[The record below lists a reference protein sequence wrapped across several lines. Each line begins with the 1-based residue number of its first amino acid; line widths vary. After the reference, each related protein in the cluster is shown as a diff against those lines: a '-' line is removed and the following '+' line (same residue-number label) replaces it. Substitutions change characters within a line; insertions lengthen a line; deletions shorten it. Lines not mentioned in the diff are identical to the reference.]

1 VTSVATRSEDDGPTR
16 AAVLRL
22 VVLLVLC
29 LAASACGG
37 PLGGEDN
44 GPPPDP
50 LAAPIR
56 EARAAATKA
65 ADEALEDAVAAVG
78 GRVVARA
85 SEDDCYRG
93 QNNYKVHDG
102 YDHRCTIRRAVVAGF
117 DGDFRKRIRL
127 LDRRL
132 FATGWGCYR
141 DPCPETLWG
150 NVDAYWDLRKQES
163 GGADPPISSLPTT
176 SPYERGDQYLD
187 VAYVGHD
194 RGSRATL
201 ERFHRRMRGG
211 LFTSYERARPFDV
224 EATLERVS
232 PFEYVVAFAIETDYF
247 EDTDMG

>member
-1 VTSVATRSEDDGPTR
+1 VTSVAIRGGDDGPTR

-29 LAASACGG
+29 LPASACGG
-37 PLGGEDN
+37 LLGGEDN

-65 ADEALEDAVAAVG
+65 ADEALEDAASAVG
-78 GRVVARA
+78 GTVVARA
-85 SEDDCYRG
+85 SEDDCYEG

-117 DGDFRKRIRL
+117 DGDFRERIRL

-132 FATGWGCYR
+132 FAAGWGCYR
-141 DPCPETLWG
+141 DPCPETLSG

-163 GGADPPISSLPTT
+163 GGGDPPISSLPTT

-187 VAYVGHD
+187 VAYIGHD

-211 LFTSYERARPFDV
+211 LFTSYERARPFAVD
-224 EATLERVS
+224 AALERAS
-232 PFEYVVAFAIETDYF
+232 RHEYVVAFAVETDYF
-247 EDTDMG
+247 EDTDVG